1 MRLNG
6 IFPDRCGRTNQEVQM
21 GNPYGF
27 PQYVIDR
34 VMAKRGH
41 LHVFDRFDPVRT
53 ALLVIDMQNFYVGEI
68 ASVIGIIP
76 NINRL
81 AREVRARGG
90 LVALVGMTAG
100 EAGDS
105 RWPIYHDYFFT
116 PEKGANHRDQLSPGH
131 PGHKF
136 HVDLEIHDSDVI
148 VYKSRF
154 SPFIQGAS
162 NIEEILRTRG
172 IDSLIV
178 TGTATNMCCESAARD
193 AMMRDYKVVMV
204 ADANGARYPEDHLA
218 GLTSFYQSF
227 GDVRTTDEVINDLL
241 RPPQA
246 SVAAAE

>member
-1 MRLNG
+1 MS
-6 IFPDRCGRTNQEVQM
+6 
-21 GNPYGF
+21 NPYGF

-41 LHVFDRFDPVRT
+41 LHVFDQFDPVRT

-90 LVALVGMTAG
+90 LVAFVGMTAG
-100 EAGDS
+100 EGGDS

-136 HVDLEIHDSDVI
+136 HADLDIHDSDMI

-162 NIEEILRTRG
+162 KIEEILRARG

-246 SVAAAE
+246 PAAAAE

>member
-1 MRLNG
+1 MS
-6 IFPDRCGRTNQEVQM
+6 
-21 GNPYGF
+21 NPYGF

-41 LHVFDRFDPVRT
+41 LNVFDRFDPVRT

-81 AREVRARGG
+81 ARELRARGG
-90 LVALVGMTAG
+90 LVVFVGMTAG
-100 EAGDS
+100 AGGDS
-105 RWPIYHDYFFT
+105 LWPIYHDYFFT

-136 HVDLEIHDSDVI
+136 HADLEIMDSDVI
-148 VYKSRF
+148 VHKSRF

-162 NIEEILRTRG
+162 NIEEVLRARG

-218 GLTSFYQSF
+218 GLTSFFQSF

-246 SVAAAE
+246 SAAAAE